1 MRRIAI
7 WRQSETKSAYILG
20 SGVLMQA
27 MGRMRI
33 HGVGQYELRQN
44 KEEET
49 EKEMEH
55 GK

>member
-1 MRRIAI
+1 
-7 WRQSETKSAYILG
+7 
-20 SGVLMQA
+20 MQA

-55 GK
+55 GKWKVLQHEELREEDNW